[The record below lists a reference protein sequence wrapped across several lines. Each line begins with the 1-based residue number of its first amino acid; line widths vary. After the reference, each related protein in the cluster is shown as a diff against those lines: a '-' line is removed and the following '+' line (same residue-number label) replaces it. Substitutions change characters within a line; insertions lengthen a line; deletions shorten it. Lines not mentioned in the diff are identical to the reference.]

1 MTVISE
7 TINRKK
13 QKEVVGEGIVKF
25 IKLEKFQELKVSNIK
40 VNGVDKRIESTH
52 KASVLLENDGDL
64 VWISLGEF
72 KSNKDN
78 ITFKVGDE
86 WKELKQG
93 QTVIIDIKKVGE
105 WNGKPTYQSSKS
117 NITILEEVPEGY
129 QAQANNSSG
138 NANSASSTKASNP
151 TGSAQQKQ
159 SGANS
164 GQLFKVYG
172 EIKSISDGIAVV
184 DNEGKP
190 TQVVLGD
197 YAAQVSVGGRMTAR
211 LDAQGNI
218 KEGFK
223 AYEAK
228 KPVNEAKK
236 ISKVSDDAFN
246 SKERQFKMSFG
257 NVVNVSS
264 FAVGPKDVEKVF
276 KFAQELFN
284 PVAELREKLIAKY
297 ANERSDNDVGSKL
310 GDALKHAAVAV
321 GKADIN
327 KILEQA
333 ESWVHAHIAAE
344 NAMMNPVANEQPSQ
358 PVKQQPAKQEKKE
371 EVPPPSFL
379 EEDSDFS
386 DPDIPDFDD
395 DQDELPF

>member
-7 TINRKK
+7 TINKK
-13 QKEVVGEGIVKF
+13 RQKETCAEGQVKC
-25 IKLEKFQELKVSNIK
+25 IKLEKFPELKVSNIK

-52 KASVLLENDGDL
+52 SAAVLLENDGDS
-64 VWISLGEF
+64 VWVNLGEF

-93 QTVIIDIKKVGE
+93 QTVIIDIKKVSE
-105 WNGKPTYQSSKS
+105 SNGKTYYRSSKS
-117 NITILEEVPEGY
+117 SITILEEAPEGY
-129 QAQANNSSG
+129 QAQANNASG
-138 NANSASSTKASNP
+138 NANSASSAKASNP

-172 EIKSISDGIAVV
+172 EIKSISEGIAVV

-190 TQVVLGD
+190 TQVTLGE
-197 YAAQVSVGGRMTAR
+197 YSTQVSVGGRMTAR
-211 LDAQGNI
+211 VDAEGNI

-236 ISKVSDDAFN
+236 LSKVSEDARN
-246 SKERQFKMSFG
+246 SKERQFKVSFG
-257 NVVNVSS
+257 NMVNVSS
-264 FAVGPKDVEKVF
+264 FAIGPKDIDKVF

-284 PVAELREKLIAKY
+284 PAAELRDKLIAKY
-297 ANERSDNDVGSKL
+297 ANERHDNDVGSKL
-310 GDALKHAAVAV
+310 GDALKHAAVSV

-333 ESWVHAHIAAE
+333 EAWVHAHIAAE
-344 NAMMNPVANEQPSQ
+344 NAMMAPATDD
-358 PVKQQPAKQEKKE
+358 QPAQQINKQEKKE

-379 EEDSDFS
+379 EEDSGFS
-386 DPDIPDFDD
+386 DPDMPDFDD
-395 DQDELPF
+395 ELEDDLPF